1 MDVEE
6 LLGEVD
12 FSQDTNFEED
22 DRKGEDF
29 DLEESTLEETFEI
42 VEEQEISLDTIVL
55 KEDMLS
61 ETEKDIVYPYIL
73 IEGIETQEEFNFLNG
88 LPCRADVLSAFTVVE
103 GSLVPLM
110 QFDFSLQVFLDLHF
124 LGKYRISLQKSKDIS
139 VPIDIENPE
148 QLITF
153 IKL

>member
-6 LLGEVD
+6 LLGEID

-22 DRKGEDF
+22 DWKEEDF

-42 VEEQEISLDTIVL
+42 VNEQEISLDTIVL

-88 LPCRADVLSAFTVVE
+88 LPCRADVLPAFTVVE